1 MSFKKHYGVAFDFAK
16 YFLIFLV
23 AKHKSLDINQF
34 ECNFRN
40 DLISFV
46 FYLVTTKWT
55 KFQNSI

>member
-46 FYLVTTKWT
+46 FYLVTTK
-55 KFQNSI
+55 